1 MKKIKSSYNIF
12 WNARCVNW
20 SKEEFEQQM
29 KVSRKNIDFIIIK
42 INAQTEKIVTSLKPE
57 HIPLNVQLVIALY
70 QLCHGCTYSVV
81 SDIFGVSIPFSR
93 QTLHKK

>member
-1 MKKIKSSYNIF
+1 MKKIKSIYNIF
-12 WNARCVNW
+12 WNARCVNC

-81 SDIFGVSIPFSR
+81 SDIFGVFIPFSR
-93 QTLHKK
+93 QTLNKK